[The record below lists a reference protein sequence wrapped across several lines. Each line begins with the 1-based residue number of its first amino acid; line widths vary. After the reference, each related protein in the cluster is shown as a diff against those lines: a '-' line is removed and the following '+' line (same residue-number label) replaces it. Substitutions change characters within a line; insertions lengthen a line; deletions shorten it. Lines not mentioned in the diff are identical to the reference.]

1 MRSEIANKISL
12 DHVRYS
18 QVWEDHSLLEEGLS
32 IDAED
37 HVLSITSA
45 GDNAL
50 ALLLQ
55 EPKSVT
61 AIDMNAT
68 QNALLALKVAAI
80 HAFEDHADFVAFLG
94 FAEHKNRVEC
104 YRDQV
109 RPHLE
114 ESARHYWDNN
124 PESIASGVAHTGRL
138 ERYIASWRQER
149 RPQIWSDA
157 LLEQLFVA
165 DQSLEQQR
173 ELYLREAR
181 TPAFIQSLLYYF
193 GKEMLATG
201 RSSAQLEHVSLER
214 TGEVFLSR
222 FDRACTTLPIA
233 ENPYLWMLLRG
244 ETGPLEYAT
253 PYLRPENYPRLRSG
267 LLDRLS
273 WQTVELE
280 VLLTEAPEGT
290 YSKVNLSDVFEYMSE
305 EHSDALFAL
314 LADRLRG
321 GGRIAY
327 WNLLVERS
335 RPAYMADLIHRHTDL
350 AHALLKKDR
359 AWFYGAF
366 HIEETTL

>member
-1 MRSEIANKISL
+1 MRSEIAHKISL

-18 QVWEDHSLLEEGLS
+18 QVWEDHSLLEEGLL

-37 HVLSITSA
+37 DVLSITSA

-50 ALLLQ
+50 AMLLE

-80 HAFEDHADFVAFLG
+80 HAFEAHADFIAFLG
-94 FAEHKNRVEC
+94 FAAHENRVEC
-104 YRDQV
+104 YLDQV

-114 ESARHYWDNN
+114 ESARFYWDEQ
-124 PESIASGVAHTGRL
+124 PDLIARGVAHTGRL
-138 ERYIASWRQER
+138 ERYIASWRAER
-149 RPQIWSDA
+149 RPEIWSDD
-157 LLEQLFVA
+157 LLDRLFAEQP
-165 DQSLEQQR
+165 LEQQR
-173 ELYLREAR
+173 ELYLNEAR
-181 TPAFIQSLLYYF
+181 TPAFIESLLHYF

-222 FDRACTTLPIA
+222 FDRACTTLSIA
-233 ENPYLWMLLRG
+233 RNPYLWMLLRG
-244 ETGPLEYAT
+244 EIGPLEHAT
-253 PYLRPENYPRLRSG
+253 PYLRPENYQRLRSG
-267 LLDRLS
+267 LLDRLR
-273 WQTVELE
+273 WKTIELE

-290 YSKVNLSDVFEYMSE
+290 YSKVNLSDVFEYMSA
-305 EHSDALFAL
+305 EHSDALFQV
-314 LADRLRG
+314 LADRLRR

-335 RPAYMADLIHRHTDL
+335 RPAHLADRILQHTDL

-366 HIEETTL
+366 NIEEMI